1 MHSTVSRIGYAV
13 VDIKINLHSVVMVSE
28 ANASNGEREL
38 VSLCSGV
45 DIWVLEMDLVVV
57 ERYQKNEHT
66 YNMPHIV
73 RELNMLSEYVRDT
86 YLGAGYGFMLI

>member
-45 DIWVLEMDLVVV
+45 DIWVLGKYGGAYKEHNVVCACV
-57 ERYQKNEHT
+57 YFGPCRCVHGSPT
-66 YNMPHIV
+66 
-73 RELNMLSEYVRDT
+73 
-86 YLGAGYGFMLI
+86 A